1 MHREEASRDAV
12 TQLPE
17 GPGVTVESERDAAQT
32 CPCESDE
39 PEQDRRVRGHNCSGI
54 LAYEVG
60 EREQAAH
67 RVPNR
72 WGWTPI
78 IDGGEEDI
86 RVATERLGDLDAA
99 PGHRAPG
106 HERKRSS
113 GAAATRTCPASP
125 SPTGRHPCLVY
136 HLRTMEPGG
145 GVVSRSGLP
154 TVSVVIPT
162 YQRVTRLETCAR
174 ALLADPATTE
184 VVVAVDGS
192 GDGSYELATRLGAKD
207 SRVVAFEQA
216 HAGTHAAR
224 TAAVEKATGEVVLL
238 VDDDVVAGEGLVT
251 GHALRHSE
259 ADHLVVVGY
268 MPVVAAHGDSANR
281 VLSRIYTHEY
291 ETHCDEIEADPRL
304 VLLHLWGGNVSLRRA
319 DYISTGF
326 LRTDAEAWKL
336 EHEDQY
342 IGIRFHQAGLTGV
355 FDRALYAEHRY
366 QRDADSFLRSAR
378 TRGAAQW
385 QLHSL
390 FPELLGALDRDWAC
404 AGLPGPAGWLVRWV
418 ATPERSRYLV
428 KPLVLTARTAH
439 RVRFEGAESAAYR
452 FARRVELQTGTRW
465 AVSSWV
471 PTPRP
476 TNGPGVSPP
485 GIKS

>member
-1 MHREEASRDAV
+1 
-12 TQLPE
+12 
-17 GPGVTVESERDAAQT
+17 
-32 CPCESDE
+32 
-39 PEQDRRVRGHNCSGI
+39 
-54 LAYEVG
+54 
-60 EREQAAH
+60 
-67 RVPNR
+67 
-72 WGWTPI
+72 
-78 IDGGEEDI
+78 
-86 RVATERLGDLDAA
+86 
-99 PGHRAPG
+99 
-106 HERKRSS
+106 
-113 GAAATRTCPASP
+113 
-125 SPTGRHPCLVY
+125 
-136 HLRTMEPGG
+136 
-145 GVVSRSGLP
+145 
-154 TVSVVIPT
+154 
-162 YQRVTRLETCAR
+162 
-174 ALLADPATTE
+174 
-184 VVVAVDGS
+184 
-192 GDGSYELATRLGAKD
+192 
-207 SRVVAFEQA
+207 
-216 HAGTHAAR
+216 
-224 TAAVEKATGEVVLL
+224 
-238 VDDDVVAGEGLVT
+238 
-251 GHALRHSE
+251 
-259 ADHLVVVGY
+259 

-452 FARRVELQTGTRW
+452 FARRVGSDTAADQRARCLTAWDQVVVTWSLAYNFGAAT
-465 AVSSWV
+465 AASTCGSASAFDSV
-471 PTPRP
+471 PEIGLRLPQ
-476 TNGPGVSPP
+476 
-485 GIKS
+485 